1 MLYNKY
7 PEQISKEQREQLQ
20 QKVPT
25 HLDKSPVDL
34 SKFLDAMKNN
44 KDKDNFYVTQVGSV
58 EELLKRANETKNNLD
73 KTCEKVI

>member
-44 KDKDNFYVTQVGSV
+44 KDK
-58 EELLKRANETKNNLD
+58 L
-73 KTCEKVI
+73 